1 MSEKANTPR
10 KKSCNLCSKAKVRC
24 GLERPRCARC
34 RNRDARC
41 EYVDAKAEDPAAK
54 SVPATTNI
62 VNDVPVVAYRRS
74 QQPNSPE
81 VVSFDDVQLICTVDD
96 YRIRARWLE
105 SVLPSAD
112 QTPKPFQ
119 ASTMAFVGSIFKS
132 YPGVF
137 LNDKD
142 LPPYIHWT
150 QTAGTIPE
158 ALANCMN
165 ISRMWKTQATGSESM
180 VCEVIE
186 KEMSRLFEQES
197 TTPNVYYP
205 GLTPGKSVPV
215 VVIWIFLQLYR
226 PTYSMR

>member
-1 MSEKANTPR
+1 MSGKANTPR
-10 KKSCNLCSKAKVRC
+10 KKSCKLCSKAKVRC

-34 RNRDARC
+34 RNRKTCC
-41 EYVDAKAEDPAAK
+41 EYVDAKAEDHASKPVL
-54 SVPATTNI
+54 STNI
-62 VNDVPVVAYRRS
+62 VNDGVVVAYGGS
-74 QQPNSPE
+74 AHLNHSE
-81 VVSFDDVQLICTVDD
+81 VLNFQDVRLICTVDD
-96 YRIRARWLE
+96 YQIRARWLE

-137 LNDKD
+137 LDDKA

-150 QTAGTIPE
+150 QTAATIPE
-158 ALANCMN
+158 PLANCMN

-186 KEMSRLFEQES
+186 KEMKRLFEQES
-197 TTPNVYYP
+197 
-205 GLTPGKSVPV
+205 
-215 VVIWIFLQLYR
+215 
-226 PTYSMR
+226 PTSQCVLL